1 MLRQRPNL
9 ALGGVLVHILYI
21 LYTVY
26 IIQCALLSKTSFH
39 SWPLLELGGSSP
51 AGPAVH
57 CFGRQSTPYHQL
69 WLWFGKREG
78 CRRKN
83 RKNYG
88 VNRTTVHQPPV
99 AVLKGMLYTML
110 YCILCIYGIS
120 YNIISYTL
128 IYLHVKQRRLVVV
141 CWVELRSVQDMIT
154 YTWNMYLS
162 WYSIVC

>member
-1 MLRQRPNL
+1 MALEHVDFPMVNVAGSLPAKLEFQHKTVVGGPDYNL
-9 ALGGVLVHILYI
+9 
-21 LYTVY
+21 
-26 IIQCALLSKTSFH
+26 CFKF
-39 SWPLLELGGSSP
+39 ELCH
-51 AGPAVH
+51 H
-57 CFGRQSTPYHQL
+57 CFL
-69 WLWFGKREG
+69 LIREG

-83 RKNYG
+83 LKNYG

-141 CWVELRSVQDMIT
+141 C
-154 YTWNMYLS
+154 
-162 WYSIVC
+162 